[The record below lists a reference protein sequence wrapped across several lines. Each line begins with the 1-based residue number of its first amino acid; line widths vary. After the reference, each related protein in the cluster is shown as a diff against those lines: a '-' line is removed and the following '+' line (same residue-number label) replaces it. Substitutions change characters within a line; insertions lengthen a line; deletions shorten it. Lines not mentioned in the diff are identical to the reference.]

1 MTIKESPKILYL
13 TPDHNCSLSSE
24 IRSAGQDIYI
34 VSDFLRARDLLNEHN
49 FCLGLVQLEPLE
61 DEFLQRAIYDLLH
74 KGMQMEWIALVSSAT
89 MENRN
94 ICQLIAE
101 HFYDYHTLPTDLNR
115 LLITVGHAYG
125 WPT

>member
-1 MTIKESPKILYL
+1 
-13 TPDHNCSLSSE
+13 
-24 IRSAGQDIYI
+24 
-34 VSDFLRARDLLNEHN
+34 
-49 FCLGLVQLEPLE
+49 
-61 DEFLQRAIYDLLH
+61 
-74 KGMQMEWIALVSSAT
+74 MEWIALVSSAS

-94 ICQLIAE
+94 IRQLIAE